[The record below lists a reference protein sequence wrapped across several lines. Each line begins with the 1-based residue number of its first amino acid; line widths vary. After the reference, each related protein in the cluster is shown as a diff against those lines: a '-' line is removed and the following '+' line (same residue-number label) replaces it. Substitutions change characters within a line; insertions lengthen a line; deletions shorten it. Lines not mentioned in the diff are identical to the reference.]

1 LYQMEVVMA
10 LAVLVTS
17 GTGRFRPV
25 AELLLGAG
33 HRVRVMTR
41 TPDATSARELATLGA
56 DIVAGDFDDPA
67 SMSAAARNIDAVFA
81 AGTAHRA
88 GPEGELRHGQNLAEA
103 MAAAG
108 VGHLVYCSGAGADRV
123 TPVPVFESKRGV
135 EQRIRALKLPTTVLA
150 PVYFMEN
157 LFNPWNI
164 PALEAGVLPSL
175 LPADRSVQQIP
186 IIDVATFAVL
196 ALEHRDDFVNQR
208 IELASDALTGRE
220 ARDVIASV
228 SSQELELHEVTP
240 PRGLGVLFQWL
251 DEMGHTVKI
260 RELQRLYP
268 SIGWHTFRDWAQ
280 TQDWSLLNRTAH
292 SAQPCA
298 TP

>member
-1 LYQMEVVMA
+1 VA

-25 AELLLGAG
+25 AELLLDAG

-41 TPDATSARELATLGA
+41 NPDSTAARELATLGA

-67 SMSAAARNIDAVFA
+67 SVRAAARSIDAVFA

-88 GPEGELRHGQNLAEA
+88 GPEGELRHGQSVAEA
-103 MAAAG
+103 VAAAD

-123 TPVPVFESKRGV
+123 TPVPVLESKRGV
-135 EQRIRALKLPTTVLA
+135 EERIRALDVPATILA

-175 LPADRSVQQIP
+175 LPADRIVQQIP
-186 IIDVATFAVL
+186 IIDVATFAVQ
-196 ALEHRDDFVNQR
+196 ALEHRDDFVGQR
-208 IELASDALTGRE
+208 IELASDGVTGRE
-220 ARDVIASV
+220 ARDVITSV
-228 SSQELELHEVTP
+228 SSQELELREVSP
-240 PRGLGVLFQWL
+240 PGGLGVLFEWL
-251 DEMGHTVKI
+251 NEIGYAVEVG
-260 RELQRLYP
+260 ELRRRYP
-268 SIGWHTFRDWAQ
+268 NVGWHSFRDWAQ
-280 TQDWSLLNRTAH
+280 MQDWSLLNRSPHAVE
-292 SAQPCA
+292 PCGA
-298 TP
+298 R